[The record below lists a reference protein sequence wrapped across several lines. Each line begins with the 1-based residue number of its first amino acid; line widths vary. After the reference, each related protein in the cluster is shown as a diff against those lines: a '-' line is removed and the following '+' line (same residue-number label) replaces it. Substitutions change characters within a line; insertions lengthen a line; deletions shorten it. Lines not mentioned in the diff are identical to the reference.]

1 VSPFRF
7 IVALVLVLGP
17 LGAAA
22 AADVISASGPCRTD
36 FVIPYSEQCMF
47 AYQSVHKD
55 RSPQNLQNA
64 FTTCDRSQSA
74 SLACVKSPTR
84 QIHVVAL
91 NALYTAVSAQ
101 SEIAMFAGQYAVAEA
116 LLREKLGVIQA
127 IGQEAR
133 PGDRG
138 LDEARAST
146 ESDIADSL
154 AGQCTWKALASA
166 GRQQQ
171 LIRAHD
177 YGDLTLLLQ
186 KKSADYE
193 TCSRL
198 AATPPHKAYVE
209 YLGYVALE
217 ESGRA
222 AQAAGRRDAADHLY
236 RACID
241 GTTRS
246 TSYATHAVK
255 NLLATV
261 NTLCRGRMSGKYR
274 VDQPEP
280 IDADD
285 GRHFRPLTLPKS

>member
-1 VSPFRF
+1 MSPFRF
-7 IVALVLVLGP
+7 LVAFFLALGP
-17 LGAAA
+17 LGTVA
-22 AADVISASGPCRTD
+22 AADVISANGPCRAD
-36 FVIPYSEQCMF
+36 FVIPYSEQCTF
-47 AYQSVHKD
+47 AYRSIHKD

-64 FTTCDRSQSA
+64 FMTCDRSQSA
-74 SLACVKSPTR
+74 SLPCVKSPTR

-91 NALYTAVSAQ
+91 SALYTAVSAQ
-101 SEIAMFAGQYAVAEA
+101 AEIAMFAGQYAVAES
-116 LLREKLGVIQA
+116 LLREKLSVIEA
-127 IGQEAR
+127 VGKEAR

-138 LDEARAST
+138 LNEAREAT
-146 ESDIADSL
+146 EGDIADSL
-154 AGQCTWKALASA
+154 AGQCTWKALAAA
-166 GRQQQ
+166 GRQQE

-177 YGDLTLLLQ
+177 YGDLSVLLQ

-198 AATPPHKAYVE
+198 AATPQHKAYVE

-217 ESGRA
+217 EGGRA
-222 AQAAGRRDAADHLY
+222 AQAAGRRDASDHLY
-236 RACID
+236 RVCID

-246 TSYATHAVK
+246 ATYAAKAVK
-255 NLLATV
+255 GLLATV

-285 GRHFRPLTLPKS
+285 GRHFRPLRLPKG